1 PTPASPKKRRFRPGT
16 KALQEIRKYQKST
29 ELLLRKGP
37 FARLVREVC
46 EGFAGEYLRWQVY
59 ALMALQEF
67 RSDILFLDSCKLFH
81 HCPFLLP
88 HGEDVQKVLE
98 QWKEYKMGVPTY
110 GAIILDESLENALLV
125 QGYLAKSGWGFPKG
139 KVNEDEAPHDC
150 AVREVLEETGFDIK
164 NRIYKDRYI
173 EQKITDQLVRLYII
187 PGVSKDTKFNPK
199 TRKEIRNIE
208 WFPIEKLPCH
218 RNDMTPKSKLGL
230 APNRFFMAIPFIRPL
245 REWISRQK
253 GESTDSDE
261 DFANNGNTP
270 GKPSDNARS
279 KSRRLAGTDAF
290 QGDSLAKYKQ
300 QKALGQLSQYE
311 LNQNPNLKGNGK
323 KFQDSPH
330 VKKGAGDNG
339 ASNQQVK
346 TILCTMSNAG
356 TKPARSQNTPP
367 RSSTSKGLKEIHVD
381 EEVKI
386 AMNLSLERFRYSDQR
401 EMEFPSSLSS
411 TERAFIH
418 RMAQSLGYISKSK
431 GKGPNRFLTI
441 KKKDGSEKPRP
452 TMPLKLSHNSLY
464 FVRSL
469 LQRFPVSNKERIDLQ
484 PNNKSGM
491 SVAAEP
497 DSSCDRNKASGR
509 LNNGIPMVPRRRSP
523 SELDSFR
530 RSLPVHERQEE
541 IIQLVRENRVVLV
554 LGETGSGKTTQI
566 PQFLLDECSRNG
578 EPCRIFCTQP
588 RRLAAIAVAE
598 RVAAERGE
606 SVGQTV
612 GYHIRLESR
621 VSPKTVLTFCT
632 SGVFLR
638 TLMAGDA
645 SLITVTHVIV
655 DEVHERDGLTDF
667 LLTKMRDVLQKI
679 PTLKLILSSA
689 ALDIDLF
696 LKYFGSCPV
705 IHLKGRQFEVKELFL
720 EDILRLTGFNTKD
733 MRKYKEETQ
742 RKEKKQKRLTEW
754 CKAVENSSVE
764 EEQRTPISS
773 PRFLQDSSPLDGAD
787 CTFSKLSENGTEQL
801 EPWLQKEMDSCI
813 SNIFLNEDQDAFIQL
828 FNLILYE
835 NVNVDYR
842 HSETGATALM
852 VAAGRGFITQ
862 MEQLLNMG
870 TDINI
875 KASNGWTALDFAKD
889 FQQTDAMDL
898 LKSSFPLGEVSSQD
912 ESTLV
917 QCGSVE
923 LSTEEQELLRLY
935 HHSFDDEWVDLD
947 LIMDLLHNICC
958 TSSDGAVLIFLPG
971 YDDIV
976 ALRDR
981 ILYDDKRFCT
991 HSERYQ
997 VFTLHSD
1004 MQTLDQK
1011 KAMKASPPGIRKIIL
1026 STNIAETSITINDV
1040 VFVIDSGKVK
1050 EKSFDTLSHVS
1061 MLKTVWISKASAL
1074 QRKGR
1079 AGRCRPGICFHLFS
1093 RLRFKNMLEFQVP
1106 QLLRMPLQELCLQT
1120 KLLAPSSCPVAE
1132 FLSKAP
1138 QPPPV
1143 HAIRNAVQMLKT
1155 IDAMDQYEDLTDLG
1169 YHLADL
1175 PVEPHLGKMVLC
1187 AVVLK
1192 CLDPIL
1198 TIACTLAYR
1207 DPFVLPAQGSQKRTA
1222 LQCRKR
1228 FTSSTFSDHM
1238 ALLRAFQ
1245 AWQKARSDGWERAFC
1260 EKNFLSQA
1268 TMDMILGMRTQLLGQ
1283 LRAIGFVRARGGS
1296 DIRDVNLNSENWA
1309 VVKAALMAGMYPNL
1323 VHVNQE
1329 TSLLSSNREKKVHFH
1344 PTSILSQSQLKE
1356 NSPGK
1361 SAQALP
1367 TDWLIYDEMS
1377 RGNRMAS
1384 VRCCSMVTPIT
1395 VAIFGGC
1402 AKLPSSA
1409 LQEPALQK
1417 ATDSPLDDISDSE
1430 TEDLAELR
1438 IDDWLI
1444 FQLDIEA
1451 AGLVFELRQKWQ
1463 NLFIKRI
1470 RCPSKPWS
1478 QQDEAII
1485 RTLVSVQ
1492 NIPFSSSMLM
1502 TGAHTDVPQVL
1513 AAEEQRAGLQQPT
1526 GIGQRPRPMS
1536 SEEGPQASVKNSKN
1550 SPQLPTNT
1558 NDKSCKMPAA
1568 SGLPQMKTHSR
1579 DESTRAINQPSDVP
1593 HSSSN
1598 SSCFVALDS
1607 PSDSPSPSS
1616 SGKHL
1621 FVTLAVLWFSSPRSQ
1636 QISKPISPQSVL
1648 SSVRYFIMK
1657 SSNIR
1662 NIEISQQ
1669 KGIWST
1675 TPSNETKLAKAFME
1689 NNLIVLIFSV
1699 QGSGHFQ
1706 GYARMTSGIIQESCQ
1721 DWGFMGLGGVFS
1733 VEWIHKESLPFPCTQ
1748 HILNPWNDNKK
1759 VQISRDGQVS

>member
-1 PTPASPKKRRFRPGT
+1 
-16 KALQEIRKYQKST
+16 
-29 ELLLRKGP
+29 
-37 FARLVREVC
+37 
-46 EGFAGEYLRWQVY
+46 
-59 ALMALQEF
+59 
-67 RSDILFLDSCKLFH
+67 
-81 HCPFLLP
+81 
-88 HGEDVQKVLE
+88 
-98 QWKEYKMGVPTY
+98 
-110 GAIILDESLENALLV
+110 
-125 QGYLAKSGWGFPKG
+125 
-139 KVNEDEAPHDC
+139 
-150 AVREVLEETGFDIK
+150 
-164 NRIYKDRYI
+164 
-173 EQKITDQLVRLYII
+173 
-187 PGVSKDTKFNPK
+187 
-199 TRKEIRNIE
+199 
-208 WFPIEKLPCH
+208 
-218 RNDMTPKSKLGL
+218 
-230 APNRFFMAIPFIRPL
+230 
-245 REWISRQK
+245 
-253 GESTDSDE
+253 
-261 DFANNGNTP
+261 
-270 GKPSDNARS
+270 
-279 KSRRLAGTDAF
+279 
-290 QGDSLAKYKQ
+290 
-300 QKALGQLSQYE
+300 
-311 LNQNPNLKGNGK
+311 
-323 KFQDSPH
+323 
-330 VKKGAGDNG
+330 
-339 ASNQQVK
+339 
-346 TILCTMSNAG
+346 MSNAG
-356 TKPARSQNTPP
+356 TASHKPARNTPP
-367 RSSTSKGLKEIHVD
+367 RGSKSKGLKEIHID

-386 AMNLSLERFRYSDQR
+386 AVNLSLERFRYSDQK

-431 GKGPNRFLTI
+431 GKGPNRSLTI
-441 KKKDGSEKPRP
+441 RKKNGSEKPRP
-452 TMPLKLSHNSLY
+452 TMPLTLSHNSLY
-464 FVRSL
+464 FIRSL
-469 LQRFPVSNKERIDLQ
+469 LQRFPISNKERIDMQ
-484 PNNKSGM
+484 PSNKSGM
-491 SVAAEP
+491 SVASEP
-497 DSSCDRNKASGR
+497 DSNCERTRASGR

-530 RSLPVHERQEE
+530 RSLPVHERQKE
-541 IIQLVRENRVVLV
+541 IIQLIRENKVVLV
-554 LGETGSGKTTQI
+554 MGETGSGKTTQI

-621 VSPKTVLTFCT
+621 VSPKTLLTFCT

-645 SLITVTHVIV
+645 SLTTVTHVIV

-667 LLTKMRDVLQKI
+667 LLTKMREVLQKI

-689 ALDIDLF
+689 ALDIELF
-696 LKYFGSCPV
+696 HQYFGSCPV
-705 IHLKGRQFEVKELFL
+705 IHLKGRLFEVRELFL
-720 EDILRLTGFNTKD
+720 EDILRLTGFNNKD
-733 MRKYKEETQ
+733 LRKYKEETQ
-742 RKEKKQKRLTEW
+742 RKEKKQKRLMEW
-754 CKAVENSSVE
+754 CEAVESGSAE
-764 EEQRTPISS
+764 TQRSEVS
-773 PRFLQDSSPLDGAD
+773 ALGFLQDSSYVDRGD
-787 CTFSKLSENGTEQL
+787 NTFNKPPDNDAEQL

-813 SNIFLNEDQDAFIQL
+813 SNVFLNEDQDAFIQL

-842 HSETGATALM
+842 HSDTGTSPLM
-852 VAAGRGFITQ
+852 AAAGRGFLTQ

-870 TDINI
+870 ADINL
-875 KASNGWTALDFAKD
+875 KASNGWTALDFAKH
-889 FQQTDAMDL
+889 FQQMDAMDL
-898 LKSSFPLGEVSSQD
+898 LKSSIPLGEVSKLG

-917 QCGSVE
+917 QCGSAE
-923 LSTEEQELLRLY
+923 MSTEEQELLKLY

-947 LIMDLLHNICC
+947 LIMDLLNNICST
-958 TSSDGAVLIFLPG
+958 TSEGAVLIFLPG

-976 ALRDR
+976 ALRGR
-981 ILYDDKRFCT
+981 ILYDDKRFSN

-1011 KAMKASPPGIRKIIL
+1011 KAMKTSPPGIRKIIL

-1040 VFVIDSGKVK
+1040 IFVIDSGKVK

-1093 RLRFKNMLEFQVP
+1093 RLRFNNMLEFQVP

-1138 QPPPV
+1138 QPPAA

-1155 IDAMDQYEDLTDLG
+1155 IDAMDQNEDLTDLG

-1198 TIACTLAYR
+1198 TIACILAYR
-1207 DPFVLPAQGSQKRTA
+1207 DPFILPAQGSQKRAA
-1222 LQCRKR
+1222 LHCRTR
-1228 FTSSTFSDHM
+1228 FTSNTFSDHM

-1245 AWQKARSDGWERAFC
+1245 AWQKARSDGWERSFC

-1268 TMDMILGMRTQLLGQ
+1268 TMEMILGMRTQLLGQ

-1309 VVKAALMAGMYPNL
+1309 VVKAALVAGMYPNL

-1329 TSLLSSNREKKVHFH
+1329 TSMLSSNREKKVHFH
-1344 PTSILSQSQLKE
+1344 PTCVLSQSQLKE
-1356 NSPGK
+1356 NSPAK
-1361 SAQALP
+1361 VAPALP

-1377 RGNRMAS
+1377 RGHRMAS
-1384 VRCCSMVTPIT
+1384 VRCCSLTTPIT

-1409 LQEPALQK
+1409 LQEPAVQRT
-1417 ATDSPLDDISDSE
+1417 TDSLVDVSDSE
-1430 TEDLAELR
+1430 TEDLAEMK
-1438 IDDWLI
+1438 IDDWLL
-1444 FQLDIEA
+1444 FQVDREA

-1485 RTLVSVQ
+1485 WTLVS
-1492 NIPFSSSMLM
+1492 
-1502 TGAHTDVPQVL
+1502 VL
-1513 AAEEQRAGLQQPT
+1513 AAEEQGAGLQQPT
-1526 GIGQRPRPMS
+1526 GIGQRPRPMT
-1536 SEEGPQASVKNSKN
+1536 SEDGPQASGKNSRH
-1550 SPQLPTNT
+1550 SPQTPTNT
-1558 NDKSCKMPAA
+1558 TNDRSCRMPAT
-1568 SGLPQMKTHSR
+1568 SSLLQMKAHSR
-1579 DESTRAINQPSDVP
+1579 EEVSLPINQLSDEL

-1598 SSCFVALDS
+1598 SSCSATLDS
-1607 PSDSPSPSS
+1607 PSDSPCPSS
-1616 SGKHL
+1616 SGK
-1621 FVTLAVLWFSSPRSQ
+1621 
-1636 QISKPISPQSVL
+1636 ISKPMSPELVF

-1657 SSNIR
+1657 SSSVR

-1675 TPSNETKLAKAFME
+1675 TPINETKLSKAFLE
-1689 NNLIVLIFSV
+1689 NNLIILIFSV

-1706 GYARMTSGIIQESCQ
+1706 GYARMTSIISRESCQ

-1733 VEWIHKESLPFPCTQ
+1733 VEWIHKDSVPFQCTQ
-1748 HILNPWNDNKK
+1748 HIVNPWNDNKK
-1759 VQISRDGQVS
+1759 VQISRDGQELEPQAGSQLLLLWERNSGNQV

>member
-1 PTPASPKKRRFRPGT
+1 MS
-16 KALQEIRKYQKST
+16 
-29 ELLLRKGP
+29 
-37 FARLVREVC
+37 
-46 EGFAGEYLRWQVY
+46 
-59 ALMALQEF
+59 
-67 RSDILFLDSCKLFH
+67 
-81 HCPFLLP
+81 
-88 HGEDVQKVLE
+88 
-98 QWKEYKMGVPTY
+98 
-110 GAIILDESLENALLV
+110 N
-125 QGYLAKSGWGFPKG
+125 
-139 KVNEDEAPHDC
+139 
-150 AVREVLEETGFDIK
+150 
-164 NRIYKDRYI
+164 
-173 EQKITDQLVRLYII
+173 
-187 PGVSKDTKFNPK
+187 VSKA
-199 TRKEIRNIE
+199 
-208 WFPIEKLPCH
+208 
-218 RNDMTPKSKLGL
+218 S
-230 APNRFFMAIPFIRPL
+230 
-245 REWISRQK
+245 QK
-253 GESTDSDE
+253 G
-261 DFANNGNTP
+261 
-270 GKPSDNARS
+270 ARS
-279 KSRRLAGTDAF
+279 HNSA
-290 QGDSLAKYKQ
+290 
-300 QKALGQLSQYE
+300 
-311 LNQNPNLKGNGK
+311 
-323 KFQDSPH
+323 
-330 VKKGAGDNG
+330 
-339 ASNQQVK
+339 
-346 TILCTMSNAG
+346 
-356 TKPARSQNTPP
+356 ARSSN
-367 RSSTSKGLKEIHVD
+367 SLKEIHID

-386 AMNLSLERFRYSDQR
+386 AVNLSLEKFRYSDQK

-431 GKGPNRFLTI
+431 GKGLNRFLTI
-441 KKKDGSEKPRP
+441 RKKSGSDKPRP
-452 TMPLKLSHNSLY
+452 AMPLILSHNSSY
-464 FVRSL
+464 FIRSL
-469 LQRFPVSNKERIDLQ
+469 LQRFPITSKERTDLQ
-484 PNNKSGM
+484 PSSSSGM
-491 SVAAEP
+491 SVSAES
-497 DSSCDRNKASGR
+497 DNSYDKNRASGR

-523 SELDSFR
+523 SDLDSFR
-530 RSLPVHERQEE
+530 CSLPVHERQEE
-541 IIQLVRENRVVLV
+541 IVQLIKESRVVLV
-554 LGETGSGKTTQI
+554 VGETGSGKTTQI
-566 PQFLLDECSRNG
+566 PQFLLDDCSRNG

-621 VSPKTVLTFCT
+621 VSPKTLLTFCT

-645 SLITVTHVIV
+645 SLTTVTHVIV

-679 PTLKLILSSA
+679 PTLKVILSSA

-696 LKYFGSCPV
+696 LQYFGSCPI
-705 IHLKGRQFEVKELFL
+705 IHLKGRQFEVKEVFL
-720 EDILRLTGFNTKD
+720 EDILKLTGFNNKD
-733 MRKYKEETQ
+733 MRKYNEETQ
-742 RKEKKQKRLTEW
+742 RKEKKQQVLTEW

-764 EEQRTPISS
+764 EKQRRSVSAPD
-773 PRFLQDSSPLDGAD
+773 FLQGSSSMDRGDS
-787 CTFSKLSENGTEQL
+787 TFNKPSINGTDQL
-801 EPWLQKEMDSCI
+801 EPWLLKEMDACI
-813 SNIFLNEDQDAFIQL
+813 SNIFLNEDQDTFIQL

-835 NVNVDYR
+835 NVNVDYT

-852 VAAGRGFITQ
+852 VTAGRGFLSQ

-870 TDINI
+870 ADINK
-875 KASNGWTALDFAKD
+875 KASNGWTALDFAQH
-889 FQQTDAMDL
+889 FQQAEAVDL
-898 LKSSFPLGEVSSQD
+898 LKSSIPLGEVSSMD
-912 ESTLV
+912 ESTLA
-917 QCGSVE
+917 QCGSAE
-923 LSTEEQELLRLY
+923 LSAEDQELLKLY
-935 HHSFDDEWVDLD
+935 HHTFDDEWVNLD
-947 LIMDLLHNICC
+947 LIMDLLNNICS
-958 TSSDGAVLIFLPG
+958 TSTEGACLIFLPG
-971 YDDIV
+971 YDEIV
-976 ALRDR
+976 SLRDR
-981 ILYDDKRFCT
+981 ILYDDKRFST

-1011 KAMKASPPGIRKIIL
+1011 KAMKTSPPGVRKIIL

-1093 RLRFKNMLEFQVP
+1093 RLRFNNMLEFQVP

-1120 KLLAPSSCPVAE
+1120 KLLAPTSSLVAE

-1138 QPPPV
+1138 QPPSA

-1198 TIACTLAYR
+1198 TIACTLGYR
-1207 DPFVLPAQGSQKRTA
+1207 DPFILPAQGSQKRAA
-1222 LQCRKR
+1222 LHCRKR

-1245 AWQKARSDGWERAFC
+1245 AWQKARSDGWERSFC

-1309 VVKAALMAGMYPNL
+1309 VVKAALVAGMYPNL
-1323 VHVNQE
+1323 VHINQE
-1329 TSLLSSNREKKVHFH
+1329 TSLPSSNTEKKVHFH
-1344 PTSILSQSQLKE
+1344 PTSILSQSHSKE
-1356 NSPGK
+1356 NN
-1361 SAQALP
+1361 SARSVQALP

-1377 RGNRMAS
+1377 RGHRMAS

-1395 VAIFGGC
+1395 VSIFGGC

-1409 LQEPALQK
+1409 LQEPAPQK
-1417 ATDSPLDDISDSE
+1417 DSPLDELSDSD
-1430 TEDLAELR
+1430 TEDLAEMR
-1438 IDDWLI
+1438 IDDWLV
-1444 FQLDIEA
+1444 FQLDREA

-1485 RTLVSVQ
+1485 RTLVSV
-1492 NIPFSSSMLM
+1492 
-1502 TGAHTDVPQVL
+1502 L
-1513 AAEEQRAGLQQPT
+1513 AAEEQGAGLQQPT
-1526 GIGQRPRPMS
+1526 GIGQRPRPMF
-1536 SEEGPQASVKNSKN
+1536 SEDGPQTFVKNSKSN
-1550 SPQLPTNT
+1550 PQPLPDTT
-1558 NDKSCKMPAA
+1558 DDKLSRTSAA
-1568 SGLPQMKTHSR
+1568 SGLHQKKAHSR
-1579 DESTRAINQPSDVP
+1579 DESSLPINHLSDDLL
-1593 HSSSN
+1593 SSSN
-1598 SSCFVALDS
+1598 SSCSVSMDS
-1607 PSDSPSPSS
+1607 PSDSPCPSS
-1616 SGKHL
+1616 SGKHSSM
-1621 FVTLAVLWFSSPRSQ
+1621 FPQLAF
-1636 QISKPISPQSVL
+1636 

-1657 SSNIR
+1657 SSNVR

-1675 TPSNETKLAKAFME
+1675 TPSNETKLSKAFLE

-1706 GYARMTSGIIQESCQ
+1706 GYARMVSAISRESCQ

-1733 VEWIHKESLPFPCTQ
+1733 VEWICKESVPFQCTQ
-1748 HILNPWNDNKK
+1748 HILNPWNDHKR
-1759 VQISRDGQVS
+1759 VQISRDGQELEPQAGSQLLLLWERNSGN

>member
-1 PTPASPKKRRFRPGT
+1 
-16 KALQEIRKYQKST
+16 
-29 ELLLRKGP
+29 
-37 FARLVREVC
+37 
-46 EGFAGEYLRWQVY
+46 
-59 ALMALQEF
+59 
-67 RSDILFLDSCKLFH
+67 
-81 HCPFLLP
+81 
-88 HGEDVQKVLE
+88 
-98 QWKEYKMGVPTY
+98 
-110 GAIILDESLENALLV
+110 
-125 QGYLAKSGWGFPKG
+125 
-139 KVNEDEAPHDC
+139 
-150 AVREVLEETGFDIK
+150 
-164 NRIYKDRYI
+164 
-173 EQKITDQLVRLYII
+173 
-187 PGVSKDTKFNPK
+187 
-199 TRKEIRNIE
+199 
-208 WFPIEKLPCH
+208 
-218 RNDMTPKSKLGL
+218 
-230 APNRFFMAIPFIRPL
+230 
-245 REWISRQK
+245 
-253 GESTDSDE
+253 
-261 DFANNGNTP
+261 
-270 GKPSDNARS
+270 
-279 KSRRLAGTDAF
+279 
-290 QGDSLAKYKQ
+290 
-300 QKALGQLSQYE
+300 
-311 LNQNPNLKGNGK
+311 
-323 KFQDSPH
+323 
-330 VKKGAGDNG
+330 
-339 ASNQQVK
+339 
-346 TILCTMSNAG
+346 MSNAG
-356 TKPARSQNTPP
+356 RASQKPAKSQNTPP
-367 RSSTSKGLKEIHVD
+367 RGSISNGLKEIHID

-386 AMNLSLERFRYSDQR
+386 AVNLSLERFRYSDQK
-401 EMEFPSSLSS
+401 EMEFPSSLAS

-441 KKKDGSEKPRP
+441 KKRDGSDKPRP
-452 TMPLKLSHNSLY
+452 TMPLTLSHNSLY
-464 FVRSL
+464 LIRSL
-469 LQRFPVSNKERIDLQ
+469 LQRFPISNKERIDLQ

-497 DSSCDRNKASGR
+497 ALPSDNSCDRNRASGR

-541 IIQLVRENRVVLV
+541 IIQLIRENRVVLV
-554 LGETGSGKTTQI
+554 VGETGSGKTTQI

-621 VSPKTVLTFCT
+621 VSPKTLLTFCT

-645 SLITVTHVIV
+645 SLTTVTHVIV

-679 PTLKLILSSA
+679 ATLKLILSSA

-696 LKYFGSCPV
+696 LQYFGSCPV

-720 EDILRLTGFNTKD
+720 EDILRLTGFNNKD
-733 MRKYKEETQ
+733 LRKYKEETQ

-754 CKAVENSSVE
+754 CKAVEGSSVE
-764 EEQRTPISS
+764 EEQRTPVSA
-773 PRFLQDSSPLDGAD
+773 PGFLQDSSSLDRGD
-787 CTFSKLSENGTEQL
+787 STFNKPNEDGTEQL
-801 EPWLQKEMDSCI
+801 EPWLRKEMDSCI

-835 NVNVDYR
+835 SVNVDYR
-842 HSETGATALM
+842 HSETGATPLM
-852 VAAGRGFITQ
+852 VAAGRGFLPQ

-870 TDINI
+870 ADINM

-889 FQQTDAMDL
+889 FQQTEAMDL
-898 LKSSFPLGEVSSQD
+898 LKSSIPLGEVSSLD
-912 ESTLV
+912 ESALV
-917 QCGSVE
+917 QSGSVV
-923 LSTEEQELLRLY
+923 LSTEEQELLKLY

-947 LIMDLLHNICC
+947 LIMDLLHNICS

-971 YDDIV
+971 YDEIV

-981 ILYDDKRFCT
+981 ILYDDKRFST

-1011 KAMKASPPGIRKIIL
+1011 KAMKTSPPGVRKIIL

-1093 RLRFKNMLEFQVP
+1093 RLRFNNMLEFQVP

-1138 QPPPV
+1138 QPPPA

-1207 DPFVLPAQGSQKRTA
+1207 DPFILPAQGSQKRAA

-1228 FTSSTFSDHM
+1228 FTSSSFSDHM

-1245 AWQKARSDGWERAFC
+1245 AWQKARSDGWERTFC

-1309 VVKAALMAGMYPNL
+1309 MVKAALIAGMYPNL

-1344 PTSILSQSQLKE
+1344 PTSVLSQSQFKE
-1356 NSPGK
+1356 NSPAK

-1377 RGNRMAS
+1377 RGHRMAS

-1409 LQEPALQK
+1409 LQEPAVQK
-1417 ATDSPLDDISDSE
+1417 ATDGSLDDISDSE
-1430 TEDLAELR
+1430 TEDLAEMR
-1438 IDDWLI
+1438 IDDWLV

-1485 RTLVSVQ
+1485 RTLVSV
-1492 NIPFSSSMLM
+1492 
-1502 TGAHTDVPQVL
+1502 L
-1513 AAEEQRAGLQQPT
+1513 AAEEQGAGLQQPT

-1550 SPQLPTNT
+1550 SPQLPNNTT
-1558 NDKSCKMPAA
+1558 NDKSCRIPAA
-1568 SGLPQMKTHSR
+1568 SGLLQMKAHSR
-1579 DESTRAINQPSDVP
+1579 DEASLPINELSDDP
-1593 HSSSN
+1593 PSSSN
-1598 SSCFVALDS
+1598 SSCSAILDS
-1607 PSDSPSPSS
+1607 PSDSPCPSS
-1616 SGKHL
+1616 SGK
-1621 FVTLAVLWFSSPRSQ
+1621 V
-1636 QISKPISPQSVL
+1636 SKPVSPQL
-1648 SSVRYFIMK
+1648 AFSSVRYFIMK
-1657 SSNIR
+1657 SSNVR

-1675 TPSNETKLAKAFME
+1675 TPSNEAKLTKAFLE
-1689 NNLIVLIFSV
+1689 NNLIILIFSV

-1706 GYARMTSGIIQESCQ
+1706 GYARMSSVISRESCQ

-1733 VEWIHKESLPFPCTQ
+1733 VEWIHKESLPFQCTQ

-1759 VQISRDGQVS
+1759 VQISRDGQELEPQAGSQLLLLWGRNSGNPIQ

>member
-1 PTPASPKKRRFRPGT
+1 MSRASPAS
-16 KALQEIRKYQKST
+16 RK
-29 ELLLRKGP
+29 P
-37 FARLVREVC
+37 
-46 EGFAGEYLRWQVY
+46 
-59 ALMALQEF
+59 
-67 RSDILFLDSCKLFH
+67 
-81 HCPFLLP
+81 
-88 HGEDVQKVLE
+88 
-98 QWKEYKMGVPTY
+98 
-110 GAIILDESLENALLV
+110 
-125 QGYLAKSGWGFPKG
+125 AKSG
-139 KVNEDEAPHDC
+139 
-150 AVREVLEETGFDIK
+150 
-164 NRIYKDRYI
+164 
-173 EQKITDQLVRLYII
+173 
-187 PGVSKDTKFNPK
+187 S
-199 TRKEIRNIE
+199 
-208 WFPIEKLPCH
+208 
-218 RNDMTPKSKLGL
+218 
-230 APNRFFMAIPFIRPL
+230 
-245 REWISRQK
+245 IS
-253 GESTDSDE
+253 
-261 DFANNGNTP
+261 N
-270 GKPSDNARS
+270 
-279 KSRRLAGTDAF
+279 
-290 QGDSLAKYKQ
+290 
-300 QKALGQLSQYE
+300 
-311 LNQNPNLKGNGK
+311 
-323 KFQDSPH
+323 
-330 VKKGAGDNG
+330 
-339 ASNQQVK
+339 
-346 TILCTMSNAG
+346 
-356 TKPARSQNTPP
+356 
-367 RSSTSKGLKEIHVD
+367 GLKEIHID

-386 AMNLSLERFRYSDQR
+386 AVNLSLERFRYSDEK

-418 RMAQSLGYISKSK
+418 RTAQSLGYISKSK
-431 GKGPNRFLTI
+431 GKGSDRFLTI
-441 KKKDGSEKPRP
+441 RKKDGSDKPQP
-452 TMPLKLSHNSLY
+452 TMPLTPSHNSLY
-464 FVRSL
+464 FIRNL
-469 LQRFPVSNKERIDLQ
+469 LQRFPVSSKERIDLQ

-491 SVAAEP
+491 SVSAES
-497 DSSCDRNKASGR
+497 DSSCDKNRASGR
-509 LNNGIPMVPRRRSP
+509 LNNGIPMVPRRRNP

-541 IIQLVRENRVVLV
+541 IIQLIRENRVVLV
-554 LGETGSGKTTQI
+554 VGETGSGKTTQI
-566 PQFLLDECSRNG
+566 PQFLLDECCRNN

-621 VSPKTVLTFCT
+621 VSPKTLLTFCT

-645 SLITVTHVIV
+645 SLTTVTHVIV

-689 ALDIDLF
+689 ALDVDLF
-696 LKYFGSCPV
+696 LQYFGSCPV
-705 IHLKGRQFEVKELFL
+705 IKFRGRQFEVKEFFL
-720 EDILRLTGFNTKD
+720 EDILRLTGFNKKD
-733 MRKYKEETQ
+733 MKKYKEETQ
-742 RKEKKQKRLTEW
+742 RKEKKQKRLMEW
-754 CKAVENSSVE
+754 CKVVETSSVE
-764 EEQRTPISS
+764 EEQRTPVSV
-773 PRFLQDSSPLDGAD
+773 PGFLQDSSFLDRGD
-787 CTFSKLSENGTEQL
+787 STLNKLTENGTDQL
-801 EPWLQKEMDSCI
+801 EPWLLREMDSCI
-813 SNIFLNEDQDAFIQL
+813 SNVFLNEDHDAFIQL

-835 NVNVDYR
+835 GVNVDYR
-842 HSETGATALM
+842 HSETGSTPLM
-852 VAAGRGFITQ
+852 VAAGRGFLTQ
-862 MEQLLNMG
+862 MEQLLSMG
-870 TDINI
+870 ADINM
-875 KASNGWTALDFAKD
+875 KASNGWTALDFAKH

-898 LKSSFPLGEVSSQD
+898 LKSSIPLGEVSSLD

-917 QCGSVE
+917 QCGSAE
-923 LSTEEQELLRLY
+923 LSAEDQELLKLY
-935 HHSFDDEWVDLD
+935 HHSFDDEFVDLD
-947 LIMDLLHNICC
+947 LIMDLLHNICTT
-958 TSSDGAVLIFLPG
+958 TSEGAVLIFLPG
-971 YDDIV
+971 YDEIV
-976 ALRDR
+976 SLRDR
-981 ILYDDKRFCT
+981 ILYDDKRFST

-1004 MQTLDQK
+1004 MQTQDQK
-1011 KAMKASPPGIRKIIL
+1011 KAMKTSPPGFRKIIL

-1093 RLRFKNMLEFQVP
+1093 QLRFSNMLEFQVP

-1138 QPPPV
+1138 QPPPA
-1143 HAIRNAVQMLKT
+1143 HAIKNAVQMLKT
-1155 IDAMDQYEDLTDLG
+1155 IDAMDQCEDLTDLG

-1207 DPFVLPAQGSQKRTA
+1207 DPFVLPAQGSQKRAA
-1222 LQCRKR
+1222 LNCRKR
-1228 FTSSTFSDHM
+1228 FSSSSFSDHM

-1245 AWQKARSDGWERAFC
+1245 AWQKARTDGWERSFC

-1309 VVKAALMAGMYPNL
+1309 VVKAALVAGMYPNL
-1323 VHVNQE
+1323 VHINQE
-1329 TSLLSSNREKKVHFH
+1329 TSLLSSSREKKVHFH
-1344 PTSILSQSQLKE
+1344 PTSVLSQAQVKE
-1356 NSPGK
+1356 NSSAK
-1361 SAQALP
+1361 STPALP

-1377 RGNRMAS
+1377 RGHRMAS

-1417 ATDSPLDDISDSE
+1417 ATDSPLDDTSDSE
-1430 TEDLAELR
+1430 TETLAGMK

-1444 FQLDIEA
+1444 FQLDREA

-1463 NLFIKRI
+1463 NLFIKRV

-1485 RTLVSVQ
+1485 RTLVSV
-1492 NIPFSSSMLM
+1492 
-1502 TGAHTDVPQVL
+1502 L
-1513 AAEEQRAGLQQPT
+1513 AAEEQEAGLHQPT
-1526 GIGQRPRPMS
+1526 GIGQRPRLMV
-1536 SEEGPQASVKNSKN
+1536 SEEGPHASGRNSKN
-1550 SPQLPTNT
+1550 TPQLPTNT
-1558 NDKSCKMPAA
+1558 ANDKSCRTPAA
-1568 SGLPQMKTHSR
+1568 SGRLQMKAPSR
-1579 DESTRAINQPSDVP
+1579 DEASLPINQLSDDS
-1593 HSSSN
+1593 HFSSN
-1598 SSCFVALDS
+1598 SSSSVSSDS
-1607 PSDSPSPSS
+1607 PSDSPCPST
-1616 SGKHL
+1616 SGKQ
-1621 FVTLAVLWFSSPRSQ
+1621 V
-1636 QISKPISPQSVL
+1636 SKPVSQPVFP
-1648 SSVRYFIMK
+1648 SVRYFIMK

-1675 TPSNETKLAKAFME
+1675 TPSNEAKLTKAFLE
-1689 NNLIVLIFSV
+1689 KNLIILIFSV

-1706 GYARMTSGIIQESCQ
+1706 GYARMASVISLESCQ
-1721 DWGFMGLGGVFS
+1721 DWDFMGLGGVFN
-1733 VEWIHKESLPFPCTQ
+1733 VEWLHKESLPFHCTQ
-1748 HILNPWNDNKK
+1748 HILNLWNDNKK
-1759 VQISRDGQVS
+1759 VQISRDGQELEPQAGSQLLSLWERNSGNPVQ